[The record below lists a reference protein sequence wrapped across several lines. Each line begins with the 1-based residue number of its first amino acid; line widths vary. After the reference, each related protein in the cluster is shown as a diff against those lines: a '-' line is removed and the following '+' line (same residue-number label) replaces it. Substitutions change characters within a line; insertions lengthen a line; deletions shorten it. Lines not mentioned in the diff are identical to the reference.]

1 MIAALP
7 MYDWPEL
14 AGATNALWQE
24 LAHELRACGIDA
36 PDELSRSDDDTS
48 FALADDL
55 LLGQTCGY
63 PLSTRLK
70 GKVQYLA
77 TPEYNVE
84 GCDGPLY
91 SSALLVHKS
100 SRITLETTAGSRF
113 AYNSENSLSG
123 YRCIRAIVGDPA
135 KHFGAMVHSGTHRQS
150 AEMVATGLADVAAL
164 DAICWHHLKIIEPNV
179 ASKLKIIG
187 WTKLRPGLPF
197 ITSLKTPSDKVKSL
211 RDVLIKVTS
220 NADANSA
227 WQSLAIG
234 GCAALAPGDYDDLAG
249 M

>member
-14 AGATNALWQE
+14 EGATNALWRE
-24 LAHELRACGIDA
+24 LAGELRACGIEA

-48 FALADDL
+48 FALSPDL
-55 LLGQTCGY
+55 ILGQTCGY

-70 GKVQYLA
+70 GMIQYLA

-100 SRITLETTAGSRF
+100 SRITLKTMAGSRF

-123 YRCIRAIVGDPA
+123 YRCVRAMVGDPA
-135 KHFGAMVHSGTHRQS
+135 KHFGAMVRSGAHRQS
-150 AEMVATGLADVAAL
+150 AKMVAAGQADVAAL
-164 DAICWHHLKIIEPNV
+164 DAICWHHLMVIEPNI

-197 ITSLKTPSDKVKSL
+197 ITSLKTPPDKVKSL
-211 RDVLIKVTS
+211 RDILKKVIS
-220 NADANSA
+220 NADANSE
-227 WQSLAIG
+227 WQSLKIRD
-234 GCAALAPGDYDDLAG
+234 CVVLAPGDYDDLAG